1 VTDATLRVP
10 AHVPLAVATRG
21 GIVEAVHY
29 GSIAVVDAGGRTLH
43 ACGDSEAVIFPRS
56 SLKPFQAMPLIAH
69 PEFAGLN
76 FDSREI
82 ALCCASHSGE
92 PRHAETVSEMLHKI
106 GRRQQDLMCGTH
118 PPLYFEAMD
127 IRPRAEDIY
136 TPVHHNCSGKH
147 TCMLALSGLL
157 EAPIDGYVEID
168 HPVQR
173 AVRAAVAHFSGVPA
187 ENLVV
192 GIDGCSAPNFAL
204 PLAALALAYARL
216 GRTEPDETY
225 GEAPRI
231 IVEAMVAHP
240 EMVSGMKRIDLALAH
255 AGHGDFLP
263 KSGAE
268 AVHAMLVR
276 GRGIG
281 IAIKVAD
288 GAARALHVVIV
299 ETLRQLGL
307 VGELADTPLERHAR
321 PPIRNWRGVTTGEVI
336 PVFTLAPAS
345 PA

>member
-1 VTDATLRVP
+1 MTGAALQVP
-10 AHVPLAVATRG
+10 GHVPLAVATRG
-21 GIVEAVHY
+21 GIVEAVHH
-29 GSIAVVDAGGRTLH
+29 GSIAVVDAVGRTLH
-43 ACGDSEAVIFPRS
+43 ACGDSQAVIFPRS

-69 PEFAGLN
+69 PQFVRLQFTG
-76 FDSREI
+76 REI

-92 PRHAETVSEMLHKI
+92 PRHAEAVAEMLHKI
-106 GRRQQDLMCGTH
+106 GCKQQDLQCGTH
-118 PPLYFEAMD
+118 PPLYFEAMG

-147 TCMLALSGLL
+147 TGMLALSALL
-157 EAPIDGYVEID
+157 EAPVDGYVEID

-173 AVRAAVAHFSGVPA
+173 AIRAAVAHFSGVPA
-187 ENLVV
+187 TDLLV

-204 PLAALALAYARL
+204 PLAALARAYARL
-216 GRTEPDETY
+216 GRTDPDGKY
-225 GEAPRI
+225 GEAPRT
-231 IVEAMVAHP
+231 IVESMVAHP
-240 EMVSGMKRIDLALAH
+240 EMVSGMKRMDLALAH
-255 AGHGDFLP
+255 AGHGDFVP

-281 IAIKVAD
+281 IAVKVAD

-307 VGELADTPLERHAR
+307 VGELADTPLECHAR
-321 PPIRNWRGVTTGEVI
+321 PPIRNWRGVTTGEVL
-336 PVFTLAPAS
+336 PVFALTPAS

>member
-1 VTDATLRVP
+1 MTNASLQVP
-10 AHVPLAVATRG
+10 GHVPLAVATRG

-29 GSIAVVDAGGRTLH
+29 GSIAVVDSDGRTLH
-43 ACGDSEAVIFPRS
+43 ASGDSQALIFPRS

-69 PEFAGLN
+69 PEFARLQ
-76 FDSREI
+76 FTSREI

-92 PRHAETVSEMLHKI
+92 PRHAEAVAEMLRKI
-106 GRRQQDLMCGTH
+106 GCRQQDLMCGTH

-127 IRPRAEDIY
+127 IRPRAEDVY
-136 TPVHHNCSGKH
+136 APVHHNCSGKH
-147 TCMLALSGLL
+147 TGMLALSALL
-157 EAPIDGYVEID
+157 GAPIEEYVEID
-168 HPVQR
+168 HPVQQ
-173 AVRAAVAHFSGVPA
+173 AIRAAVAHFSGVA
-187 ENLVV
+187 ATDLVV

-204 PLAALALAYARL
+204 PLASLARAYARL
-216 GRTEPDETY
+216 GRADSDEVY
-225 GEAPRI
+225 GEAPRV

-255 AGHGDFLP
+255 AGHGDFVP

-276 GRGIG
+276 GPQIG

-288 GAARALHVVIV
+288 GATRALHVVIV

-307 VGELADTPLERHAR
+307 VGDLADTPLESHAR

-336 PVFTLAPAS
+336 PVFALTPLAPG
-345 PA
+345 